1 MEKKRKAKI
10 AERGFDPRTSGTS
23 SPSTLPLRHSAFH
36 GPLLKNIRERLF
48 TLIIT
53 LQSPCNHCYDY
64 YFLNLLK
71 INKEKRMT
79 VEK

>member
-36 GPLLKNIRERLF
+36 AKKYKRTAIYLNYHAAIA
-48 TLIIT
+48 
-53 LQSPCNHCYDY
+53 LQS
-64 YFLNLLK
+64 LL
-71 INKEKRMT
+71 
-79 VEK
+79 